1 MKKSKSANKIVC
13 QEVGC
18 GSMDLLDITTENHSK
33 KEFLCNSC
41 SNQFM
46 IDFKEY
52 LSTKYGKVEEFCAA
66 VYVIEFKITDGFINT
81 SENVIEFMTDAKSI
95 SGERYG
101 KIKKFVT
108 DDNLCHLILASN

>member
-1 MKKSKSANKIVC
+1 MKKEKSANKIIC
-13 QEVGC
+13 QQVGC
-18 GSMDLLDITTENHSK
+18 GSIDLLDITTESHNK

-46 IDFKEY
+46 IDFKDY
-52 LSTKYGKVEEFCAA
+52 LSNKYGKVEEFCGA

-81 SENVIEFMTDAKSI
+81 SENVIEFMNDAKSI
-95 SGERYG
+95 AGERYK

-108 DDNLCHLILASN
+108 DDNFCHLILSVN